1 MKLRFRKAAAACALG
16 MTAVLLAGGV
26 VSAED
31 SSAASAAEE
40 VVSSEAAVS
49 EAEEAASSEAA
60 TSEAVASEAA
70 ASEATAEEVTS
81 EAASTAEDAAA
92 SEAEE
97 AVSGA
102 EETES
107 TAEEEEKPRPEYR
120 ALDFLTLGEY
130 KGLTVEVDPV
140 EITDD
145 AIESRITSD
154 IRFSEEGSETFEE
167 GTVEEGDVANID
179 YEGKLDGVAFDGGT
193 AEGYDLEIGSGTFI
207 PGFEDGLIGKTI
219 GETVDLTLTF
229 PEEYGN
235 EELAGKETVFTV
247 KINSVKRY
255 KELDDALAEAL
266 SDGEAKTVDEYRE
279 RVKTMLEEEAIES
292 RNEGAKQELIALAAD
307 NASISEYP
315 QDLVDYTIEEVT
327 NYYKSYAAM
336 YGVDFA
342 TFLSAMAGTTEEDFP
357 KMAEE
362 ISKESIKQE
371 FTIGAIAETEKLL
384 PEGDELAAAYDKLA
398 EEVGAPDGASLVAE
412 YGEYTVKYK
421 LMYDAVSDF
430 LFENATV
437 VEKTPEE
444 EASEAEAAESVV
456 EEAASEA
463 EAAESVAEEV
473 ASAAEEAASE
483 AEAVASVAEEAAS
496 ELEAAESVVEEA
508 ASAAEEA
515 ASEAAA
521 E

>member
-49 EAEEAASSEAA
+49 EAEEAAASEAA

-107 TAEEEEKPRPEYR
+107 TAEEEEEEEKPRPEYR

-145 AIESRITSD
+145 AVESRITSD

-342 TFLSAMAGTTEEDFP
+342 TFLSSMAGTTEEDFP

-463 EAAESVAEEV
+463 EA
-473 ASAAEEAASE
+473 
-483 AEAVASVAEEAAS
+483 VASVAEEAAS